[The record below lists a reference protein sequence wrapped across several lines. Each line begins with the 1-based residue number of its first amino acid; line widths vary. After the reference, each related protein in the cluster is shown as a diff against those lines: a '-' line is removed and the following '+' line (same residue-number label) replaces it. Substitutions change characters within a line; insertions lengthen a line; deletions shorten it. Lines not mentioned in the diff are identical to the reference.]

1 MDFSLTEIQS
11 DIQKVCREFAAR
23 ELIPNARK
31 WDEQHA
37 WPEAAVKQLAEMS
50 LLGIAV
56 PQEWGGAGLDN
67 VCYAVAMEEVSR
79 GCASTGVIMS
89 VNNSLYCDPVLKF
102 GTDEQK
108 KEFLA
113 PYARGEKLGCFGLTE
128 PDAGSDAAAQKTTA
142 VRQGDE
148 YVINGS
154 KNWITVGP
162 KADAI
167 VLFAMTNK
175 ALGNKGISAFLVPTN
190 TKGFNRQPPDKK
202 MGISGAWS
210 CTIYFEDMRV
220 PAKNILGKEGDG
232 FKVAMSTLDGGR
244 IGIASQALGIARAAY
259 EEAVRYSGER
269 KTFGKPIREHQA
281 IQFMIADMA
290 TEIDAARL
298 LIHRAALLKDQGVR
312 HSTQS
317 AMAKLYASEMASR
330 VANKALQIH
339 GGMGYS
345 KEMDAERHVR
355 DARITEI
362 YEGTSEIQRIVI
374 SANMLKDS
382 L

>member
-1 MDFSLTEIQS
+1 MNFELTDIQREIQRMT
-11 DIQKVCREFAAR
+11 REFAAK

-31 WDEQHA
+31 WDETHA
-37 WPEAAVKQLAEMS
+37 WPAEAVKKLAELS
-50 LLGIAV
+50 LLGVAV
-56 PQEWGGAGLDN
+56 PEQYGGAGLDN
-67 VCYAVAMEEVSR
+67 VCYAIAMEEISR

-89 VNNSLYCDPVLKF
+89 VNNSLYCDPVMKF
-102 GTDEQK
+102 GTEAQKEQ
-108 KEFLA
+108 FLT
-113 PYARGEKLGCFGLTE
+113 PFARGEKLGCFGLTE
-128 PDAGSDAAAQKTTA
+128 PEAGSDAAAQKTVA
-142 VRQGDE
+142 VRRGDE

-154 KNWITVGP
+154 KNWITNGP

-167 VLFAMTNK
+167 VLFTMTNK
-175 ALGNKGISAFLVPTN
+175 EAGNKGITAFLVPTN
-190 TKGFNRQPPDKK
+190 TPGFIRAEPDKK
-202 MGISGAWS
+202 MGISAAWS
-210 CTIYFEDMRV
+210 CSMFFEDMRV
-220 PAKNILGKEGDG
+220 PAKNMLGKEGEG

-269 KTFGKPIREHQA
+269 KSFGKPIREHQA

-290 TEIDAARL
+290 TEIDAARML
-298 LIHRAALLKDQGVR
+298 VWRAALLKDRGVR
-312 HSTQS
+312 HSAES

-330 VANKALQIH
+330 VANKALQVH

-374 SANMLKDS
+374 SANLLKE
-382 L
+382 

>member
-1 MDFSLTEIQS
+1 MT
-11 DIQKVCREFAAR
+11 REFAAR

-31 WDEQHA
+31 WDEHHE
-37 WPEAAVKQLAEMS
+37 WPTDAVQKLAELS

-56 PQEWGGAGLDN
+56 PEQWGGAGLDN
-67 VCYAVAMEEVSR
+67 VSYALAMEEISR

-89 VNNSLYCDPVLKF
+89 VNNSLYCDPVSKF
-102 GTDEQK
+102 GTDAQK
-108 KEFLA
+108 EKWLKPFA
-113 PYARGEKLGCFGLTE
+113 SGQKLGCFGLTE
-128 PDAGSDAAAQKTTA
+128 PQAGSDAAAQQTIA
-142 VRQGDE
+142 VKKGDR

-154 KNWITVGP
+154 KNWITNGP

-167 VLFAMTNK
+167 VLFTMTNK
-175 ALGNKGISAFLVPTN
+175 EAGNKGITAFIVPTD
-190 TKGFNRQPPDKK
+190 TKGFKRMAPDKK
-202 MGISGAWS
+202 MGISAAWS
-210 CTIYFEDMRV
+210 CTMYFEDMEV
-220 PAKNILGKEGDG
+220 PAENLLGKEGEG

-259 EEAVRYSGER
+259 EEALRYTGER
-269 KTFGKPIREHQA
+269 KSFGKYLREHQA
-281 IQFMIADMA
+281 IQFMLADMA
-290 TEIDAARL
+290 TELDAARL
-298 LIHRAALLKDQGVR
+298 LVHRAAILKDKGVR
-312 HSTQS
+312 HSQES

-330 VANKALQIH
+330 VANKALQIF

-374 SANMLKDS
+374 SANLLKD
-382 L
+382 

>member
-1 MDFSLTEIQS
+1 MNFELTDTQQEIQRL
-11 DIQKVCREFAAR
+11 CREFAAK
-23 ELIPNARK
+23 ELIPNARR
-31 WDEQHA
+31 WDETHA
-37 WPEAAVKQLAEMS
+37 WPTEAVKKLAELS
-50 LLGIAV
+50 LLGMLV
-56 PQEWGGAGLDN
+56 PEKYGGAGLDC
-67 VCYAVAMEEVSR
+67 VSYALAMEEISR

-102 GTDEQK
+102 GTEEQK
-108 KEFLA
+108 KEFLV
-113 PYARGEKLGCFGLTE
+113 PFARGEKLGCFGLTE
-128 PDAGSDAAAQKTTA
+128 PEAGSDAAAQKTTA
-142 VRQGDE
+142 VKKGNE

-167 VLFAMTNK
+167 VLFAMTDK
-175 ALGNKGISAFLVPTN
+175 SVGHKGISAFLVPTS
-190 TKGFNRQPPDKK
+190 TPGFNRATPDKK
-202 MGISGAWS
+202 MGINAAWS
-210 CTIYFEDMRV
+210 CSIFFEDCRV
-220 PAKNILGKEGDG
+220 PAKNLIGKEGDG
-232 FKVAMSTLDGGR
+232 FKVAMATLDGGR
-244 IGIASQALGIARAAY
+244 IGIAAQALGIARAAF

-269 KTFGKPIREHQA
+269 KTFGKPIRDHQA

-298 LIHRAALLKDQGVR
+298 LTLQAALLKDQGVR
-312 HSTQS
+312 HSLES
-317 AMAKLYASEMASR
+317 SMAKLYASEMASR
-330 VANKALQIH
+330 VANKGLQIH

-374 SANMLKDS
+374 SGNVLKD
-382 L
+382 